1 MKGSYFM
8 PTTVV
13 SRDTIL
19 LLRECNAGTKMAI
32 ESIDEV
38 IDNVEN
44 EELKNILNQCK
55 GRHAEIGNE
64 TKNILNEYEDDGREP
79 SAMAKGMSWI
89 KTNFKLTVDSSDK
102 TIADLVTDGC
112 NMGTKSLRRYI
123 NEYAAA
129 EDRVKDI
136 AFRLIN
142 IEEDTIDGVKKFL

>member
-1 MKGSYFM
+1 MQTS
-8 PTTVV
+8 VV
-13 SRDTIL
+13 NRDTIL
-19 LLRECNAGTKMAI
+19 LLRECNAGTKMAV

-38 IDNVEN
+38 LDNVEN
-44 EELKNILNQCK
+44 EEFKNILNQCK
-55 GRHAEIGNE
+55 GRHSELGQE
-64 TKNILNEYEDDGREP
+64 TENILNEYSDDGREP
-79 SAMAKGMSWI
+79 SAMAKGMSWL

-102 TIADLVTDGC
+102 TVADLVTDGC

-142 IEEDTIDGVKKFL
+142 IEEDTIDGIKKFL

>member
-1 MKGSYFM
+1 M

-13 SRDTIL
+13 NRDTVML
-19 LLRECNAGTKMAI
+19 LKECNAGTKMAI

-38 IDNVEN
+38 LDNVEN
-44 EELKNILNQCK
+44 EEFRNILNQCK
-55 GRHAEIGNE
+55 GRHAEIGQE
-64 TKNILNEYEDDGREP
+64 TENILKEYEDNGREP
-79 SAMAKGMSWI
+79 SAMAKGMSWL
-89 KTNFKLTVDSSDK
+89 KTNFKLTVDSSDQ

-112 NMGTKSLRRYI
+112 NMGTKSIRRYI
-123 NEYAAA
+123 NEFAAA